1 MGRKMGMEIDYRRFA
16 ITFTPSDLEA
26 LLQDHYTFFTKVPVC
41 VCKIWARFSHGERIY
56 GPHKSLTLSS
66 AMTQS
71 FDKANCTLHTT
82 YQEELCRWSMSRNR
96 PRGAIKIPDR
106 TDWPLQGSHSAGPH
120 LQTYFTNSS
129 IVMSIIHLFF
139 LGSVVCLVFYFIFFW
154 GGGGLRGV
162 INSYAN
168 RTKMKTLENFYV
180 TVNA

>member
-1 MGRKMGMEIDYRRFA
+1 MGRKMGMEIDYRRFG

-139 LGSVVCLVFYFIFFW
+139 LGSVVCLVFYFIFL
-154 GGGGLRGV
+154 GGRGFEGCNKLLCKPNKNEDTGKFHV
-162 INSYAN
+162 
-168 RTKMKTLENFYV
+168 TL
-180 TVNA
+180 NA

>member
-1 MGRKMGMEIDYRRFA
+1 MGRKMGMEIDYRRFG

-82 YQEELCRWSMSRNR
+82 YQEELCGWSMSRNR
-96 PRGAIKIPDR
+96 PRPRGAIKIPQTGQ
-106 TDWPLQGSHSAGPH
+106 TDHYRAPTVQGLIYRHI
-120 LQTYFTNSS
+120 LQTP
-129 IVMSIIHLFF
+129 L
-139 LGSVVCLVFYFIFFW
+139 LLCL
-154 GGGGLRGV
+154 
-162 INSYAN
+162 
-168 RTKMKTLENFYV
+168 
-180 TVNA
+180 

>member
-1 MGRKMGMEIDYRRFA
+1 MEIDYRRFG

-56 GPHKSLTLSS
+56 GPHKSLTLSF

-82 YQEELCRWSMSRNR
+82 YQEELCGWSMSRNRPR

-106 TDWPLQGSHSAGPH
+106 TGWPGLPQCRASLTDIFYKLLYCYVYNTFILFGVSG
-120 LQTYFTNSS
+120 LFGFLLY
-129 IVMSIIHLFF
+129 FF
-139 LGSVVCLVFYFIFFW
+139 LG
-154 GGGGLRGV
+154 GRGFEGC
-162 INSYAN
+162 NKLLCKPN
-168 RTKMKTLENFYV
+168 KNENTGKFYV

>member
-1 MGRKMGMEIDYRRFA
+1 MGTKMGMEIDYRRFG

-26 LLQDHYTFFTKVPVC
+26 LLYTFFTKVPVC

-82 YQEELCRWSMSRNR
+82 LRVKYEHNRPR

-139 LGSVVCLVFYFIFFW
+139 LGSVVCLVFHFIFF
-154 GGGGLRGV
+154 GGRGFEGCNKLLCKPNKNEDTGKFHV
-162 INSYAN
+162 
-168 RTKMKTLENFYV
+168 TL
-180 TVNA
+180 NA

>member
-1 MGRKMGMEIDYRRFA
+1 MEIDYRRFG

-41 VCKIWARFSHGERIY
+41 VCKIWARFSHGEKYMVHTRVKHLVLQW
-56 GPHKSLTLSS
+56 PRVLTRQIAHCTQLTKRNS
-66 AMTQS
+66 AGEVW
-71 FDKANCTLHTT
+71 A
-82 YQEELCRWSMSRNR
+82 MSRNRPR

-106 TDWPLQGSHSAGPH
+106 TGWPGLPQCRAS
-120 LQTYFTNSS
+120 LTDIFYKLLYCYVYNT
-129 IVMSIIHLFF
+129 LFF

-168 RTKMKTLENFYV
+168 RTKMKTLENFM
-180 TVNA
+180 

>member
-1 MGRKMGMEIDYRRFA
+1 MEIDYRRFG

-26 LLQDHYTFFTKVPVC
+26 LLQDHYTFFIKVPVC

-82 YQEELCRWSMSRNR
+82 YQEELCGWSMSHNRPR

-106 TDWPLQGSHSAGPH
+106 TDWPLQGSHSAGPSS
-120 LQTYFTNSS
+120 LTDILYKLLYCYVYNTFILFGVSGLFGFLLYFFGGEG
-129 IVMSIIHLFF
+129 V
-139 LGSVVCLVFYFIFFW
+139 W
-154 GGGGLRGV
+154 GV
-162 INSYAN
+162 
-168 RTKMKTLENFYV
+168 
-180 TVNA
+180 

>member
-1 MGRKMGMEIDYRRFA
+1 MCEAIVHPLHKGSLLAMGRKMGMEIDYRRFG

-56 GPHKSLTLSS
+56 GPHKRLTLSS

-96 PRGAIKIPDR
+96 PRGAIKIPQTGQ
-106 TDWPLQGSHSAGPH
+106 TDHYRAPTVQGLTYRHI
-120 LQTYFTNSS
+120 LQTP
-129 IVMSIIHLFF
+129 L
-139 LGSVVCLVFYFIFFW
+139 LLCL
-154 GGGGLRGV
+154 
-162 INSYAN
+162 
-168 RTKMKTLENFYV
+168 
-180 TVNA
+180 

>member
-1 MGRKMGMEIDYRRFA
+1 MEIDYRRFG

-82 YQEELCRWSMSRNR
+82 YQEELCGWSMSHNR
-96 PRGAIKIPDR
+96 PRQRGAIKIPDR

-139 LGSVVCLVFYFIFFW
+139 LGSVVCFYFIFL
-154 GGGGLRGV
+154 GGRGFEGC
-162 INSYAN
+162 NKLLCKPN
-168 RTKMKTLENFYV
+168 KNENTGKFYV

>member
-56 GPHKSLTLSS
+56 GPHKSLTISS

-96 PRGAIKIPDR
+96 PRGAIKIPQTGQ
-106 TDWPLQGSHSAGPH
+106 TDHYRAPTVQGLTYRHI
-120 LQTYFTNSS
+120 LQTP
-129 IVMSIIHLFF
+129 L
-139 LGSVVCLVFYFIFFW
+139 LLCL
-154 GGGGLRGV
+154 
-162 INSYAN
+162 
-168 RTKMKTLENFYV
+168 
-180 TVNA
+180 